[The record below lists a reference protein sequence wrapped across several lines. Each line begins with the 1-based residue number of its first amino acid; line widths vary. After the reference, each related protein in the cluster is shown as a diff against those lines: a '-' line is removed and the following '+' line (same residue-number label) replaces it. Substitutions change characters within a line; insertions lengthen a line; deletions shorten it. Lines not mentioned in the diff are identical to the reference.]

1 MGAASSA
8 ASSVKPSKSL
18 SQEMIKTG
26 NRIGRVAVVLR
37 AMRASAIEKR
47 KANEEG
53 GGGEKKDEKNS
64 PGWNMLKR

>member
-1 MGAASSA
+1 MGA

-18 SQEMIKTG
+18 SQEMIRTS

-53 GGGEKKDEKNS
+53 GGGGGGEKKDEKNS
-64 PGWNMLKR
+64 LSLLLKR